1 MMKMMYFKYLVF
13 TLFVSLSFLIE
24 AQYCSTD
31 NRFTEKAYFNTTQ
44 IDSVFDVTYG
54 NAQTWDNQSQDL
66 KFDIYYPKDSED
78 NLSKRPM
85 IVIMHGGSFLVG
97 DKSDWRLVTREF
109 AKRGFVA
116 VTINYRLGYDANDN
130 TGLLKAIYRGNQDL
144 NACLRYVTNHAD
156 QYQIDNNWLFIGG
169 GSAGAFTC
177 LNSVYLTQSEWN
189 TAFPGAE
196 TLMGSLYTS
205 GNNLTDSYS
214 VKGVFNNWGM
224 TVGAFIEQSE
234 MLPMISFHGELDDIV
249 EIDISS
255 NGQYGSRKIHE
266 ELVANSICSDL
277 TVQTDGDHGIF
288 TDYPGSIFRVNRAS
302 CFFKSV
308 FCSTCSDFYSTDY
321 VEANCSE
328 TQGIENLNDFKT
340 QIYPNPTSDIVQI
353 SKGIL
358 IGKVQLLDISGKSIA
373 IHIEDNNTIN
383 LNTIEKGYYYLQ
395 VFDKKNKLYNFKI
408 SKE

>member
-1 MMKMMYFKYLVF
+1 MMYFKFFLF

-31 NRFTEKAYFNTTQ
+31 IRFTEKAYFNTTQ

-54 NAQTWDNQSQDL
+54 SVQTWDNQSQNL

-78 NLSKRPM
+78 NLSKRPV

-177 LNSVYLTQSEWN
+177 LNSVYMTQSEWN

-196 TLMGSLYTS
+196 TIMGSLYTS
-205 GNNLTDSYS
+205 GNNLTDNYS
-214 VKGVFNNWGM
+214 VKGIFNNWGM

-249 EIDISS
+249 EIDVSS
-255 NGQYGSRKIHE
+255 TGQFGSRKIHE
-266 ELVANSICSDL
+266 ELVAKNICSDL
-277 TVQTDGDHGIF
+277 SVQTDGGHGIY
-288 TDYPGSIFRVNRAS
+288 TDYFGSIFRVNRAS

-308 FCSTCSDFYSTDY
+308 FCSTCSDFYSTNY

-328 TQGIENLNDFKT
+328 TQSVDELQESKIKIF
-340 QIYPNPTSDIVQI
+340 PNPTSDIIQI
-353 SKGIL
+353 SSEIQIEKMELFNLTGQNIPIIL
-358 IGKVQLLDISGKSIA
+358 
-373 IHIEDNNTIN
+373 NNNEIN
-383 LNTIEKGYYYLQ
+383 LNKLEEGYYFLKLLGT
-395 VFDKKNKLYNFKI
+395 DNKIYTFKI
-408 SKE
+408 SKK